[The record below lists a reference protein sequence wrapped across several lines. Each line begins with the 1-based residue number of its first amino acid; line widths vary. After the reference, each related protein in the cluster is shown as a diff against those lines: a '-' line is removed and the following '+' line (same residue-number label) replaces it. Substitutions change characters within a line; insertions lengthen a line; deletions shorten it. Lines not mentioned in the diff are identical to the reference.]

1 MCAGSSTVPLKILA
15 VDNTAIIAASA
26 TSMLPMRATSTVLE
40 GMVTR
45 RYFLSPLL
53 SADCSLPFMDVSS
66 IDIRPLSTH
75 DELKACVALQRDT
88 WGQEF
93 SDVVP
98 VSILK
103 VSQRIGGV
111 AVGAFDQN
119 GTLVGFVFGM
129 TGIERGQLVHW
140 SDMLAVRPIARNL
153 GLGRRLK
160 EYQRQMVR
168 ELGATVIYWTYDP
181 LVARN
186 AHLNFNRLGVRLAE
200 YVEDMYGITDS
211 ALHGGMPT
219 DRLIVAWPTRE
230 DDSHQRLL
238 DAERAVQSADCQQ
251 GPVVTSEWI
260 DAVKGAAILPY
271 CVRIEVPANAERLL
285 QADPST
291 AAEWRRSVRNAFE
304 WSLSAGYDVTSFAL
318 EEEADRGFYLLT
330 RPSRQAAQ
338 PGPIRV

>member
-1 MCAGSSTVPLKILA
+1 M
-15 VDNTAIIAASA
+15 
-26 TSMLPMRATSTVLE
+26 
-40 GMVTR
+40 TR
-45 RYFLSPLL
+45 GYFLPPPP
-53 SADCSLPFMDVSS
+53 SADCLLPFMDVSS
-66 IDIRPLSTH
+66 IDIRALSTH

-111 AVGAFDQN
+111 AIGAFDQD
-119 GTLVGFVFGM
+119 GALLGFVFGM
-129 TGIERGQLVHW
+129 TGIERGQIVHW
-140 SDMLAVRPIARNL
+140 SDMLAVRPSARNL

-160 EYQRQMVR
+160 EFQRQMVR
-168 ELGATVIYWTYDP
+168 ELGATVIYWTFDP

-230 DDSHQRLL
+230 DDSSQRLL
-238 DAERAVQSADCQQ
+238 DADRALHSPDCQQ
-251 GPVVTSEWI
+251 GPVVTCEWI

-271 CVRIEVPANAERLL
+271 CVRIEVPANAEWLL
-285 QADPST
+285 QSEPTVAG
-291 AAEWRRSVRNAFE
+291 AWRRSVRSAFE
-304 WSLSAGYDVTSFAL
+304 WSLSAGYDATSFAL
-318 EEEADRGFYLLT
+318 EEEADRGFYLMT
-330 RPSRQAAQ
+330 RPSRQTAQ
-338 PGPIRV
+338 LGPMRV